1 MAIISSVLK
10 LVNVGGAVQV
20 DDEKDDKKDEKS
32 MLSNDDEEVFSFVCI
47 SVIVNKKELIELY
60 IFCEKVVSFKL
71 LLAKLYKYKAIC
83 MHMPGYAC

>member
-32 MLSNDDEEVFSFVCI
+32 MLSNDDEEVFV
-47 SVIVNKKELIELY
+47 
-60 IFCEKVVSFKL
+60 L
-71 LLAKLYKYKAIC
+71 LFASAL
-83 MHMPGYAC
+83 